1 MHQQIINNRKVH
13 RKDKLVTRTIPYENA
28 VIFGTLVIH
37 TTIAT
42 VLYDPRTT
50 HSFISAQFATKY
62 GIFKCPL
69 RSRKTIRALRR
80 KMLVNY
86 ICPKVSVKINGIDFL
101 ADLIVIESMGKDVI
115 LGKNWLQ
122 RTKAEIQHTERTMC
136 LETPSGERIVVED
149 NQPPALI
156 GASNKEE

>member
-1 MHQQIINNRKVH
+1 
-13 RKDKLVTRTIPYENA
+13 VTGTIQYDNA

-37 TTIAT
+37 KTIAT

-50 HSFISAQFATKY
+50 HYFISAQFATKY

-69 RSRKTIRALRR
+69 RSSKTISAPKG

-86 ICPKVSVKINGIDFL
+86 ICPKVSVKINGIDFSANL
-101 ADLIVIESMGKDVI
+101 LVIESMGKDVI

-122 RTKAEIQHTERTMC
+122 STKAVIQHTERTIW

-149 NQPPALI
+149 SRPLALKI
-156 GASNKEE
+156 GASDKEE